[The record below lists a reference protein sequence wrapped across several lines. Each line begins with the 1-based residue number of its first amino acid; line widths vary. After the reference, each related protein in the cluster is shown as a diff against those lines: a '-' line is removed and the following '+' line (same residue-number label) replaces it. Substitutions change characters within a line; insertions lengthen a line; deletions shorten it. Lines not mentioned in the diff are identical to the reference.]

1 MASLAFGISHHAAVA
16 ARGGVGVG
24 MRRRGFSL
32 GLLTNAML
40 VCRLASPF
48 TATAAAARL
57 LSTPAPVASA
67 SIAAPEAH
75 HVAVNARGGVVKV
88 GMRRQGFGL
97 GLQTEATQVRRLA
110 SPSPLPPRWRGCSP
124 HPCRKPPQAAAE
136 VEAQRGGHAREA
148 TATAHLLEAES
159 SGGATAVS
167 R

>member
-16 ARGGVGVG
+16 VRGGVGVG

-67 SIAAPEAH
+67 SIAAPRGAPRRRQR
-75 HVAVNARGGVVKV
+75 AGRGGE
-88 GMRRQGFGL
+88 GRD
-97 GLQTEATQVRRLA
+97 A
-110 SPSPLPPRWRGCSP
+110 SARIRPRSANRS
-124 HPCRKPPQAAAE
+124 
-136 VEAQRGGHAREA
+136 HASASARIPFAA
-148 TATAHLLEAES
+148 TAAVARLLSTPMPEAS
-159 SGGATAVS
+159 SCSGGG
-167 R
+167 